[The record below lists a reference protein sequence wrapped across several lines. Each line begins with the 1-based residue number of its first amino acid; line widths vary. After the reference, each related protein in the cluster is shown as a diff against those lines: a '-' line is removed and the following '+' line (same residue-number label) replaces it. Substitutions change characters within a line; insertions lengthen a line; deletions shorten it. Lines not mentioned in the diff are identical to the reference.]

1 MAKLQWR
8 SVRIVLVA
16 VTLSGVV
23 GILVRAIL
31 LPETDKG
38 QRLSSFDFPAT
49 IEISQWQPLAAKP
62 LAATNQAQSLGK
74 QYQYRQNGERL
85 EIQARYEPYTDG
97 NISRLLV
104 VYTPIKPA
112 TVQPIIKY
120 QEGIGFYSLFEHE
133 GKAYLSACVNSV
145 GESTVT
151 EQQFVQNKYAYG
163 WSPQRTLFWIL
174 GQNDL
179 FDGRCLWTLI
189 SVPLSSDSYVL
200 ALEKAYGE
208 LENAWFDWYRWWKP
222 KLEGE

>member
-1 MAKLQWR
+1 MVKLKWQ

-16 VTLSGVV
+16 VTLSGAIA
-23 GILVRAIL
+23 ILLKAIL
-31 LPETDKG
+31 LPDTDKEL
-38 QRLSSFDFPAT
+38 QQSSFDFPAT
-49 IEISQWQPLAAKP
+49 IKLSQWQPLAAKP
-62 LAATNQAQSLGK
+62 LQATDIAQSIGK
-74 QYQYRQNGERL
+74 KYQYRQNGDRL
-85 EIQARYEPYTDG
+85 EIQARYEHYTDG

-112 TVQPIIKY
+112 TVQPIVKY
-120 QEGIGFYSLFEHE
+120 QEGIGFYSLFEYE
-133 GKAYLSACVNSV
+133 GKAYLSACINYA

-179 FDGRCLWTLI
+179 FDGRCLWTLM

-200 ALEKAYGE
+200 AIEKAYQE

-222 KLEGE
+222 RLLQ

>member
-1 MAKLQWR
+1 MAKLKWQ
-8 SVRIVLVA
+8 SVRILLIA
-16 VTLSGVV
+16 VTLSGVI
-23 GILVRAIL
+23 GIFLRAIL
-31 LPETDKG
+31 LSKTDTLL
-38 QRLSSFDFPAT
+38 QLHSVNFPAT
-49 IEISQWQPLAAKP
+49 IPLSQWQPLASKT
-62 LAATNQAQSLGK
+62 LEATNQAQSIGK
-74 QYQYRQNGERL
+74 QYYYRQNGERL
-85 EIQARYEPYTDG
+85 EIKARYEHYTDG

-120 QEGIGFYSLFEHE
+120 QEGIGSYSLFEHE
-133 GKAYLSACVNSV
+133 GKAYLSACINYA

-200 ALEKAYGE
+200 AIEKAYGD
-208 LENAWFDWYRWWKP
+208 LENAWFDWYGWWKP
-222 KLEGE
+222 RLLQ

>member
-1 MAKLQWR
+1 M
-8 SVRIVLVA
+8 
-16 VTLSGVV
+16 
-23 GILVRAIL
+23 
-31 LPETDKG
+31 DKG
-38 QRLSSFDFPAT
+38 QRLSTFDFPAT
-49 IEISQWQPLAAKP
+49 IALSQWQTLAAKP
-62 LAATNQAQSLGK
+62 LAATNQAQSIGK
-74 QYQYRQNGERL
+74 EYQYRQNGERL
-85 EIQARYEPYTDG
+85 EIQARYEHYTDG

-120 QEGIGFYSLFEHE
+120 QEGIGSYSLFEHE

-200 ALEKAYGE
+200 AVEKAYQD

-222 KLEGE
+222 RLEGE

>member
-1 MAKLQWR
+1 MAKLQWQ
-8 SVRIVLVA
+8 SVRILLVA

-23 GILVRAIL
+23 GILLRTIL
-31 LPETDKG
+31 LPETDKVLG
-38 QRLSSFDFPAT
+38 LNSVDFPAT
-49 IEISQWQPLAAKP
+49 IPLAQWQPLAAKP
-62 LAATNQAQSLGK
+62 LEAINQAQSIGK
-74 QYQYRQNGERL
+74 KYQYRQNGDRL
-85 EIQARYEPYTDG
+85 EIEARYEHYTDG

-112 TVQPIIKY
+112 TVQPIVKY
-120 QEGIGFYSLFEHE
+120 REGIGSYSLFEHNDR
-133 GKAYLSACVNSV
+133 AYLSACINYA
-145 GESTVT
+145 GETTVT

-200 ALEKAYGE
+200 AIEKAREE

-222 KLEGE
+222 KLQQ